1 MIQRDYIRKNN
12 DIKFLD
18 YLLNSIN
25 VYPLL
30 SVIAIEYLYVVTN
43 SLYAETSFSKLRD
56 LQDSKTN
63 YLSSENLSMQMI
75 IYFYVDIEDKLNY

>member
-1 MIQRDYIRKNN
+1 MKIV
-12 DIKFLD
+12 D

-30 SVIAIEYLYVVTN
+30 SVIAIEYLCIATN

-63 YLSSENLSMQMI
+63 YLSS
-75 IYFYVDIEDKLNY
+75 IYANDYILLRRY